1 MGAGD
6 RLLPYGVPNIEAVGV
21 VVGVVPGTNRMQM
34 RGPHDD
40 EVPANPFS
48 PRGLWQLLS

>member
-21 VVGVVPGTNRMQM
+21 VVGVVRGTNRMQM
-34 RGPHDD
+34 RGLGERQFPDAKD
-40 EVPANPFS
+40 
-48 PRGLWQLLS
+48 RQT